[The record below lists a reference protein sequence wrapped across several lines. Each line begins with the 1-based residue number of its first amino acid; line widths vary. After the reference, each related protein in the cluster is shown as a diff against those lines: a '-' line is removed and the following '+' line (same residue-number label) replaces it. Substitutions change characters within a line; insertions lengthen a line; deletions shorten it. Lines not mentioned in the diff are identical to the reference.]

1 MKEEEEGE
9 RRLIFC
15 FKHSRGIL
23 TSSSSDGFVS
33 SGVKFAEKEWLVGKD
48 QRNGSEALKLLV
60 FGDSYVDTGNWEKS
74 SGSWHSPYGMTFP
87 GKPTGRFSDGR
98 VLTDFIAS
106 FFGVPSPQPYMW
118 RKSVKKPLFQY
129 GMNFAY
135 GGTGV
140 FNTMV
145 NQPNMTSQID
155 LFQGL
160 VKENFFTKQDL
171 EFSVVLLSVAG
182 NDYAAHVF
190 RDGKEQD
197 LPNFTGSLMNQLEV
211 NIRRI
216 HSLGVRKMAV
226 TAVEP
231 MGCLPQLTA
240 FYSYENCSESWNSI
254 TDFHNRALQQMV
266 QKLQLENAESK
277 FLILDLH
284 TAFTSALKTRES
296 TAGSSL
302 NPLKPC
308 CVGSGKGYSCGSTD
322 EKGAKKYEVCKNPE
336 LSFFWDTIHPSQSG
350 WESVYSIIRPSLYE
364 LY

>member
-1 MKEEEEGE
+1 MENQ
-9 RRLIFC
+9 R
-15 FKHSRGIL
+15 H
-23 TSSSSDGFVS
+23 TSFLFVS
-33 SGVKFAEKEWLVGKD
+33 LFLYLSTVSSEKEWLVGKD

-231 MGCLPQLTA
+231 MDGPEA
-240 FYSYENCSESWNSI
+240 AARERRI
-254 TDFHNRALQQMV
+254 
-266 QKLQLENAESK
+266 K
-277 FLILDLH
+277 IPDLRSSH
-284 TAFTSALKTRES
+284 GLHFRTEDTRKHC
-296 TAGSSL
+296 SSL